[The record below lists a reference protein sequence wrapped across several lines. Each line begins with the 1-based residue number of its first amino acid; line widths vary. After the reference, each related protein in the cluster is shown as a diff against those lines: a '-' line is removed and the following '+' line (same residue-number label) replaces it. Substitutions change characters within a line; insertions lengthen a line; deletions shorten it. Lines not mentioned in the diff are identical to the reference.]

1 MFPRSQP
8 FALSSS
14 GDAHAGD
21 FEDISTRTLQSVR
34 VGQSAGKLSSGYGN
48 AFVGF
53 EAGKTNQQGNYN
65 AMVGYQAGAQNASA
79 SYATM
84 VGAYAGAQNQRGSE
98 VTFVGFKSGELSRD
112 GSQLVGVGAYALREN
127 VSGNGTVAIG
137 YRSAERT
144 LDGYYNTMIGTES
157 GQDNRSGNF
166 NTMAGYRSGRS
177 AFLGNENT
185 YLGAFSG
192 YSNRRGSGNS
202 FVGYRA
208 GEELQNGDLN
218 VAIGAYS
225 MQYASSGSSNIAIGP
240 FAGAQVSQN
249 ASENV
254 LIGTQVSSQGSP
266 NRSVVLGAL
275 AGSTVSGDG
284 SVLIGYQ
291 AGKDLLVGN
300 CNILIGT
307 GATSFSPSNN
317 FGIAIG
323 SFRTLTFTN
332 SLSIGNDVTNQREF
346 SILVGNDVSSD
357 ADNSIIVGKTNTIE
371 SFVVW
376 KDPISTSLQQAVL
389 NDGQAKLGLC
399 NIEYSDTVISPCND
413 IYPIAVAKIVASNLV
428 SSLTNPPHGRNG
440 PATYDL
446 RQYVPEHLIHSG
458 LVVSALSAAEYNL
471 SNETIFFT
479 SNAVISTS
487 QNVTITPSTFT
498 ISDIQHQTSVSAH
511 VAYSILSVSSNIAV
525 NIRSLSNIASSIPIT
540 CVLHHT
546 SPILET
552 NNVTSQRSI
561 SAMSNMQKQIHVSNI
576 VIETS
581 CNLEQG
587 VYLYTPSNQLRYVVD
602 SHPQYGSLNN
612 AIFTSLSNITYT
624 PYAECSMTSSDSFS
638 LRPYYFIQD
647 GNKEYGI
654 HAQDACTVH
663 IEFSPSNELIVPNFA
678 ILCNQAYIL
687 DSNVLRKIPS
697 IPTNTY
703 VNVMSMPQNYSL
715 YTPYRAT
722 PYTSNDVQRSVLC
735 NIYDYPPEAYDSYLQ
750 TVEARFSNV
759 ERLQAQYGCNLS
771 YKLYDVID
779 YSTQLLNIVA
789 TPSETTVV
797 SAISSIAQAIL
808 DLNYQPI
815 PLTWDASVF
824 LLSKVDEWR
833 NDYDPSL
840 TNYVP
845 WSYLLT
851 ESNQAWYDGYLTSGF
866 YDSWKDT
873 QIASN
878 LFATN
883 YANAETLSNIVV
895 NYHTNVATNIS
906 YDTYIQ
912 NTSLE
917 IFPAFNTIFRAYF
930 RERRIFIKYQDLI
943 DGTIYF
949 ASNSE
954 PPTNPQAIELRVG
967 TTVKSIPF
975 QTEGSANNVWSNIDW
990 THEDGVHIRL
1000 PFRSNVESTVI
1011 DVSTL
1016 EGYNQ
1021 HYVLKQAKYGKYL
1034 NDTYHSRYPWA
1045 SNDDFLLILKN
1056 NQSNT
1061 ADFPVY
1067 IDYDPGYWAFPL
1079 TIIDPVDN
1087 TQTLTSLSYRTYD
1100 TSQEL
1105 FSVSNVVEHVR
1116 YENGVQTFQETNTEH
1131 VNIYDPNV
1139 GFSYITSNEQIEIT
1153 VTPLPNFGPLIYT
1166 CNLSNYDYRYD
1177 TFTSTWIENPST
1189 TITVQD
1195 IYPQYVLDL
1204 SSNIEYNSLLV
1215 TITSN
1220 YFAYNC
1226 NIYHVERDDFVI
1238 HHRDAVQNRHLYIT
1252 SETDIPR
1259 PISNRET
1266 FWNTTLATSSVLS
1279 KTTNYVSAQSNIIYK
1294 EAAVPITRHHFAFAG
1309 YDQVTFD
1316 GTSLSNY
1323 TVIQSNV
1330 GPTSSCTFADILQ
1343 KKIWVKGDQSGTLST
1358 SIGGIPVSVANG
1370 NAVVENVT
1378 PPVLLEFTTDYTS
1391 PSSIVDLIDACVRR
1405 FSGAFI
1411 PTTVHIYDVEYG
1423 YITRDGSN
1431 ICTQCPWI
1439 NRNELS
1445 YMPAMNIYRDTVQIF
1460 FSNPSTVTN
1469 VFSVP
1474 VNINF
1479 TPSSYGQVINTGIS
1493 TQLVRNSLSPR
1504 VFFYS
1509 YNNIPLA
1516 NIQIQITGANNV
1528 RFLRKTGANF
1538 IIVSLFSMQEMVD
1551 GRIFVEFLTSTSLQ
1565 FTVQYDVRSGTSIL
1579 IPNETFTFYRIN
1591 HISHIP
1597 QIVNQYGSSLEFA
1610 SIGENTTEYN
1620 NILIKHIR
1628 DWYSSLMASNDS
1640 YISPSSVELRVYERP
1655 NYGILVHTE
1664 SPDKIVAKCTLQDIL
1679 SNKLRYVSYDPSN
1692 VVEDMVGVRFVLPNG
1707 VMSSILRMEVK
1718 HFYSHFYPYALN
1730 TAVVSNSLRQIE
1742 VPSSSISMIEE
1753 GYQWT
1758 TTCNVVV
1765 PYQNDSLLYSNTPYY
1780 NSLWTL
1786 APYASNIS
1794 WKVYTYAAH
1803 DHLSTTLASSASL
1816 SVDQADYVSLASLS
1830 NLFPAAHEYLLEM
1843 FVLSPPK
1850 WGVILNKD
1858 RLEVQNHF
1866 TLSELLNDDII
1877 YQHIGVSQPLND
1889 TFIIRFASS
1898 PYTLSTSFVPVSITI
1913 RSIPSIQ
1920 MNTNK
1925 YIYYNSFSQSNT
1937 IHPFTTQSLSFNTN
1951 GYVHVLDQS
1960 NIRVV
1965 NTQGSSTS
1973 SFPTSQSVEYGY
1985 RITSN
1990 IFDQYPYSPSTF
2002 TFTMNSS
2009 PQFYVNSLYTY
2020 EPYQDVFVQ
2029 RHTAYTNQ
2037 HTDINQVIASVNRNQ
2052 IIAYDVNNTTA
2063 IQNALINRIVT
2074 MAIEIYPEA
2083 SYSHPQFDLFLSDHF
2098 TFTLFQAN
2106 GNLMRFSVYDKT
2118 WTVEVSNATYNGAVP
2133 SSLARNAWNTLKIIN
2148 HDPRNNYNL
2157 SIYWKYQSAE
2167 EVNLLRNI
2175 EVLPIALETCV
2186 RYEFLFD
2193 IESPLLYVAS
2203 SNYVKKLSNGVRT
2216 QFELQN
2222 SYLSYRIRNFQVNVS
2237 TYTVDDNLEYDP
2249 DSHNIIIGKDIN
2261 VQGVNNICMGN
2272 RFVTSGNQ
2280 SIIVGNNIGGGSGQ
2294 SVTSVNDIFQ
2304 SIILGN
2310 QSFRNSIVR
2319 DIICIGNENF
2329 NNLSEEDAQKTRLF
2343 FAQKPIVIGNNV
2355 DASKIDYNINIGNV
2369 FLNTTINSKQ
2379 IYLGQD
2385 GQCVAIGYS
2394 SNEGLSA
2401 SKNKLYVSGS
2411 TQTDAVIANQYLR
2424 TVICA
2429 NAVPPNIVMHDM
2441 DENDAAAVTTTPLN
2455 TLVCGV
2461 SKESFAR
2468 LDGQYDVL
2476 VTTRGKTKVWCK
2488 SVVQPGDLLVSD
2500 DFGCVVSRGVD
2511 TNMHSFTFAKSLS
2524 SWDPNNMG
2532 AYPSI
2537 TTSNIVGYGDIGLIS
2552 CVVLI

>member
-21 FEDISTRTLQSVR
+21 FEDISTRTLQTVR

-65 AMVGYQAGAQNASA
+65 AMVGFQAGAQNASA

-275 AGSTVSGDG
+275 AGSTMSGDG

-307 GATSFSPSNN
+307 GATSYSPSNN

-357 ADNSIIVGKTNTIE
+357 ADNSIILGKTNTIE

-389 NDGQAKLGLC
+389 NDGQTKLGLC
-399 NIEYSDTVISPCND
+399 NIQYSDTVISPSNE
-413 IYPIAVAKIVASNLV
+413 IYPFAVAKVVASNLI
-428 SSLTNPPHGRNG
+428 SSLTNPPHGRTG

-458 LVVSALSAAEYNL
+458 VVISARNTAEYNL
-471 SNETIFFT
+471 SNEVVFFT

-487 QNVTITPSTFT
+487 QNIATTPSTLAL
-498 ISDIQHQTSVSAH
+498 SDIQHQTSSSAY
-511 VAYSILSVSSNIAV
+511 VAYSTPSITSNIAV
-525 NIRSLSNIASSIPIT
+525 NVRSLSNISSSIPVT

-552 NNVTSQRSI
+552 TSVTSQLSL
-561 SAMSNMQKQIHVSNI
+561 SAMSNMQKQIPVSNATI
-576 VIETS
+576 QTS
-581 CNLEQG
+581 CNMEQG
-587 VYLYTPSNQLRYVVD
+587 VYLHTSSNQLRYIVETP
-602 SHPQYGSLNN
+602 PQYGSLNH
-612 AIFTSLSNITYT
+612 AIFSSLSNITYT
-624 PYAECSMTSSDSFS
+624 PYAECSMTTTDSFS

-654 HAQDACTVH
+654 NAQDACTIH
-663 IEFSPSNELIVPNFA
+663 IEFAPSNELIVPNVA
-678 ILCNQAYIL
+678 ILCNQSYVL
-687 DSNVLRKIPS
+687 DSNVLRRIPS
-697 IPTNTY
+697 ISTNTY

-722 PYTSNDVQRSVLC
+722 PYTSNDIQRSVLC
-735 NIYDYPPEAYDSYLQ
+735 NIYDYPPEAYNSYLQ
-750 TVEARFSNV
+750 TVEAQFSNV
-759 ERLQAQYGCNLS
+759 EQLQAQYGSNLS
-771 YKLYDVID
+771 FKLYDVID
-779 YSTQLLNIVA
+779 YSTQLLNVVA

-797 SAISSIAQAIL
+797 STISSIAQAIL
-808 DLNYQPI
+808 DLNYQPQ
-815 PLTWDASVF
+815 PLTSNATVF
-824 LLSKVDEWR
+824 LLSKVEEWR

-840 TNYVP
+840 TTYVP

-851 ESNQAWYDGYLTSGF
+851 ESNQAWYDEYLTSGF

-878 LFATN
+878 QFATN

-906 YDTYIQ
+906 YDTNIQ

-930 RERRIFIKYQDLI
+930 RERRIFITYQDLI

-949 ASNSE
+949 ASNTE
-954 PPTNPQAIELRVG
+954 PLTYPQAIELRVG

-975 QTEGSANNVWSNIDW
+975 QTEGSANNVWSNIAW
-990 THEDGVHIRL
+990 THEDGIHIRL
-1000 PFRSNVESTVI
+1000 PFRSNIESTIVNMSI
-1011 DVSTL
+1011 F
-1016 EGYNQ
+1016 EGYAQ
-1021 HYVLKQAKYGKYL
+1021 HYVLKQARYGKYL
-1034 NDTYHSRYPWA
+1034 DDTYHSRYPWA

-1056 NQSNT
+1056 TQSNT
-1061 ADFPVY
+1061 ADVPVY

-1079 TIIDPVDN
+1079 TVIDPVDN
-1087 TQTLTSLSYRTYD
+1087 IQTLTSLTYRTYD

-1105 FSVSNVVEHVR
+1105 FSVSNVVEQTRFV
-1116 YENGVQTFQETNTEH
+1116 NGVQTFQQTNTEH
-1131 VNIYDPNV
+1131 VATYDPNI
-1139 GFSYITSNEQIEIT
+1139 GYSFITSNEQIDI
-1153 VTPLPNFGPLIYT
+1153 VITPLPNFGPLIYN
-1166 CNLSNYDYRYD
+1166 CNLSNYDYQFD
-1177 TFTSTWIENPST
+1177 TLTSTWIENPPT
-1189 TITVQD
+1189 VITLQD
-1195 IYPQYVLDL
+1195 TYPQYILDL
-1204 SSNIEYNSLLV
+1204 SSNIEYHSLLV

-1220 YFAYNC
+1220 YYAYNC

-1238 HHRDAVQNRHLYIT
+1238 YHRDAVQNRHLYTT
-1252 SETDIPR
+1252 SQTDIPR
-1259 PISNRET
+1259 PFSERET
-1266 FWNTTLATSSVLS
+1266 FWNTTLAASSILS

-1309 YDQVTFD
+1309 YDQVTFT
-1316 GTSLSNY
+1316 GVSLSNY
-1323 TVIQSNV
+1323 TVIRSNV
-1330 GPTSSCTFADILQ
+1330 GPTSSCTFADILD
-1343 KKIWVKGDQSGTLST
+1343 KKIWLKGDQAGTFMT
-1358 SIGGIPVSVANG
+1358 TIGSIPISVATG
-1370 NAVVENVT
+1370 NAVVESIT
-1378 PPVLLEFTTDYTS
+1378 PPVSFEFTVDYIN
-1391 PSSIVDLIDACVRR
+1391 PASIVDVIDACVRR
-1405 FSGAFI
+1405 FSGAFA
-1411 PTTVHIYDVEYG
+1411 PTTAHIYDVEYG

-1431 ICTQCPWI
+1431 ISTQCPWI
-1439 NRNELS
+1439 DRDELA
-1445 YMPAMNIYRDTVQIF
+1445 YMPSANIYRDTIQIF

-1474 VNINF
+1474 ININF
-1479 TPSSYGQVINTGIS
+1479 TPSSYGQVINVGIS
-1493 TQLVRNSLSPR
+1493 TQLVRNSLSPK

-1509 YNNIPLA
+1509 FNNLPLT

-1528 RFLRKTGANF
+1528 RFLRKTGTNF
-1538 IIVSLFSMQEMVD
+1538 IITSLFSMQEVVD
-1551 GRIFVEFLTSTSLQ
+1551 GRIFVEFLTSVSQ
-1565 FTVQYDVRSGTSIL
+1565 YTVEYDVRSGTTIL

-1597 QIVNQYGSSLEFA
+1597 QILNEYAPSLEFS
-1610 SIGENTTEYN
+1610 SIGENITSYN
-1620 NILIKHIR
+1620 NILIDHVR
-1628 DWYSSLMASNDS
+1628 EWYSTLMAANDS
-1640 YISPSSVELRVYERP
+1640 YIVPSSVEIRVYERP
-1655 NYGILVHTE
+1655 HFGILVHIDA
-1664 SPDKIVAKCTLQDIL
+1664 PNKIVATCTLQDVL

-1692 VVEDMVGVRFVLPNG
+1692 VVEDNVGVRFVLPNG
-1707 VMSSILRMEVK
+1707 VMSSILRFEVK
-1718 HFYSHFYPYALN
+1718 HFYSHFSPYAVN
-1730 TAVVSNSLRQIE
+1730 TAFVSNALRQME
-1742 VPSSSISMIEE
+1742 VPPSSVSIIDT
-1753 GYQWT
+1753 GYEWT
-1758 TTCNVVV
+1758 TSCNVVI
-1765 PYQNDSLLYSNTPYY
+1765 PFQNDSTKTSQYTTS
-1780 NSLWTL
+1780 SWTL
-1786 APYASNIS
+1786 APYASNVTWNI
-1794 WKVYTYAAH
+1794 YTYAAH
-1803 DHLSTTLASSASL
+1803 DHLYTSLATSASL
-1816 SVDQADYVSLASLS
+1816 SVDQADYVSLTSLS
-1830 NLFPAAHEYLLEM
+1830 NLFPAPHDYLLDM
-1843 FVLSPPK
+1843 IVLSPPK
-1850 WGVILNKD
+1850 WGIILKKD
-1858 RLEVQNHF
+1858 SLEVQNRF
-1866 TLSELLNDDII
+1866 SLSDLVNNNII
-1877 YQHIGVSQPLND
+1877 YQHVGMSQPSND
-1889 TFIIRFASS
+1889 SFTISFASS
-1898 PYTLSTSFVPVSITI
+1898 PYTLSSNSIHVSITI
-1913 RSIPSIQ
+1913 RDIPSIQ

-1925 YIYYNSFSQSNT
+1925 YVYYDSFAQSNT
-1937 IHPFTTQSLSFNTN
+1937 IHPFTAQTLSFTTN
-1951 GYVHVLDQS
+1951 GYVHVLEQS
-1960 NIRVV
+1960 NIHVV
-1965 NTQGSSTS
+1965 NTLGVSTS
-1973 SFPTSQSVEYGY
+1973 SFPTSASVEYGY

-1990 IFDQYPYSPSTF
+1990 VFDQYPYSPSTIA
-2002 TFTMNSS
+2002 FTMNSS
-2009 PQFYVNSLYTY
+2009 PLFYVNSLYTY
-2020 EPYQDVFVQ
+2020 EPYKDVFVQ
-2029 RHTAYTNQ
+2029 QHTAYTNQ
-2037 HTDINQVIASVNRNQ
+2037 HTDINQIIASVDRNQ
-2052 IIAYDVNNTTA
+2052 MIAYDVNNTTA
-2063 IQNALINRIVT
+2063 VQNALINKIIT

-2098 TFTLFQAN
+2098 TYTLFHAT
-2106 GNLMRFSVYDKT
+2106 GILLRFSVYDKT
-2118 WTVEVSNATYNGAVP
+2118 WTLEVLNMGMNTYTGIVP
-2133 SSLARNAWNTLKIIN
+2133 SSLTRSAWNTLKIVN
-2148 HDPRNNYNL
+2148 YDPRNNYNL

-2175 EVLPIALETCV
+2175 QVLPVALETCV

-2193 IESPLLYVAS
+2193 IESPLLYTAS
-2203 SNYVKKLSNGVRT
+2203 SNYVKNLSNGVRT

-2237 TYTVDDNLEYDP
+2237 TYTIDDNLEYDP

-2401 SKNKLYVSGS
+2401 SRNKLYVSGS

-2424 TVICA
+2424 TVVCA
-2429 NAVPPNIVMHDM
+2429 NMVPPNMVMHDVN
-2441 DENDAAAVTTTPLN
+2441 ENDIAAITTTPLN
-2455 TLVCGV
+2455 TMVCGV
-2461 SKESFAR
+2461 SKECYVR
-2468 LDGQYDVL
+2468 TDGQFDVF
-2476 VTTRGKTKVWCK
+2476 VTTRGKTRVWCK
-2488 SVVQPGDLLVSD
+2488 SAVQPGDLLVSD
-2500 DFGCVVSRGVD
+2500 DVGCVVSRGVD
-2511 TNMHSFTFAKSLS
+2511 TTMHSFTFAKSLT
-2524 SWDPNNMG
+2524 SWDPNNMA
-2532 AYPSI
+2532 AYPLI

-2552 CVVLI
+2552 CIVLI